1 MTMKVVGTI
10 IICGLLSLALGMG
23 EHTAAPSATPPEN
36 QVTFVGILKRRLTS
50 YDNKNRSLAA
60 SLFDLAYRYRLPMGL
75 EYINRDIVWRP
86 VKLRVENKSLASIV
100 QSLIAATH
108 SDLKVDFSSGLIDV
122 YKPEIRSNPRN
133 VLNTMIAKFQL
144 KGVGPEFASI
154 YLAGSLQAIY
164 QPGTAFGGSFPG
176 GPFGKGRLSFNLQ
189 NMPAYKILNHICA
202 ESGDHLWTVSVP
214 PSKLEKFG
222 PNMWRIAPLD
232 LPHQIMVLN
241 DLKKVFPQRL
251 DDDVRNLPHP
261 RPSGSCAEYSPQ
273 VELFF
278 QWIKNSCASRLFMEP
293 PIAP

>member
-1 MTMKVVGTI
+1 
-10 IICGLLSLALGMG
+10 LEQSLFAVCYRLRWAW
-23 EHTAAPSATPPEN
+23 ENTQQCHQPPPEN
-36 QVTFVGILKRRLTS
+36 QVTFAGILKRRLTS

-241 DLKKVFPQRL
+241 DLKKFFPQRL

>member
-23 EHTAAPSATPPEN
+23 EHTAVPSATPPEN